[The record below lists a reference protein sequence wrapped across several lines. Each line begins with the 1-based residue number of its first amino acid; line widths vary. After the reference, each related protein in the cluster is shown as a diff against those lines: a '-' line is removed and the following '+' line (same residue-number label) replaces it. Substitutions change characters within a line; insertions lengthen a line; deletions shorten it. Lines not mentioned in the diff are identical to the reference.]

1 MSAETFVEAD
11 IWTIAQ
17 TDQGN
22 VVLVRPK
29 GSDLAVPIIIGQL
42 ETQSIL
48 IGMGGV
54 EVPRPLTHDLAV
66 SLLKALSATLLRI
79 EINDLQEGTFYAR
92 LVLSQE
98 GEEIVVDA
106 RPSDAI
112 GIAVRTGC
120 PVFISEA
127 VVDEAGISVNLVT
140 EADHS
145 GDESTAD
152 AIGEGGDE
160 GEGVDGAVGEEEGGD
175 EDIGPG
181 EGDGNGNGGK
191 AGFGTSEDM
200 IAGDAHPGEGSENG
214 LPPRAG
220 KGGLSRL
227 DGADLPESIAQ
238 NEEARLLREE
248 LEEAIAVEDYE
259 RAAFL
264 RDRIRSLG
272 G

>member
-54 EVPRPLTHDLAV
+54 DVPRPLTHDLAV

-92 LVLSQE
+92 LILRQD
-98 GEEIVVDA
+98 GDEIVVDA

-112 GIAVRTGC
+112 GIAVRSGC
-120 PVFISEA
+120 PVFIAEA

-140 EADHS
+140 EADHASDDAEEGEDEAGPEDDDGDGDGGSPSIDVS
-145 GDESTAD
+145 GANARGEAESS
-152 AIGEGGDE
+152 GEGAASGQ
-160 GEGVDGAVGEEEGGD
+160 AL
-175 EDIGPG
+175 PG
-181 EGDGNGNGGK
+181 Q
-191 AGFGTSEDM
+191 
-200 IAGDAHPGEGSENG
+200 
-214 LPPRAG
+214 
-220 KGGLSRL
+220 GGLSRL
-227 DGADLPESIAQ
+227 DGAELPESLAHG
-238 NEEARLLREE
+238 EEARLLREE

>member
-66 SLLKALSATLLRI
+66 SLLKALSASLLRI

-92 LVLSQE
+92 LVLRQE

-140 EADHS
+140 EADRS
-145 GDESTAD
+145 GDESPAEGMAGGGEEGEDSEGPLGEAGGDEAREGEEDGNGQGDETGLVGPEDVASGV
-152 AIGEGGDE
+152 ASTGEGG
-160 GEGVDGAVGEEEGGD
+160 
-175 EDIGPG
+175 
-181 EGDGNGNGGK
+181 GK
-191 AGFGTSEDM
+191 GQ
-200 IAGDAHPGEGSENG
+200 
-214 LPPRAG
+214 PPRLG
-220 KGGLSRL
+220 RGGLSRL
-227 DGADLPESIAQ
+227 DGADLPESVAQ
-238 NEEARLLREE
+238 SEEARLLREE

>member
-92 LVLSQE
+92 LVLRQA

-112 GIAVRTGC
+112 GIAVRSGC

-140 EADHS
+140 EAGHAEGS
-145 GDESTAD
+145 GTAAAGGGTADGTAGEAPAEDESPPN
-152 AIGEGGDE
+152 GELSHFRPGRKVRSEAQDE
-160 GEGVDGAVGEEEGGD
+160 E
-175 EDIGPG
+175 
-181 EGDGNGNGGK
+181 
-191 AGFGTSEDM
+191 
-200 IAGDAHPGEGSENG
+200 
-214 LPPRAG
+214 LR
-220 KGGLSRL
+220 RL
-227 DGADLPESIAQ
+227 K
-238 NEEARLLREE
+238 EE
-248 LEEAIAVEDYE
+248 LEEAIAVENYE

-264 RDRIRSLG
+264 RDRLRELG